1 MATGV
6 NLQALLKT
14 AEEAVEVIKDEEW
27 KRIAFRLVLDHL
39 FKRAEA

>member
-6 NLQALLKT
+6 NLQELLIS